1 MNRKTI
7 GDKAEQHACDY
18 LQRRGL
24 RLLRRNFRCRGGEID
39 LIMQH
44 HDTLVFIEVRYRR
57 RTAWGR
63 AAETISPGKQS
74 RLIRCAQHYINRYR
88 QWNTAAR
95 FDVVCIE
102 GEPGEIK
109 LEWITDAFA
118 ADTPNQ

>member
-1 MNRKTI
+1 MNRKAI
-7 GDKAEQHACDY
+7 GDRAEQLACDY

-24 RLLRRNFRCRGGEID
+24 QLLQRNFRCRGGEID

-44 HDTLVFIEVRYRR
+44 HDSLVFVEVRYRR

-63 AAETISPGKQS
+63 AAETVSSDKQS

-95 FDVVCIE
+95 FDVVSIE
-102 GEPGEIK
+102 GEPGAIQ
-109 LEWITDAFA
+109 LEWISDAFA
-118 ADTPNQ
+118 ADGQNR